1 MFGPAIG
8 GQPSL
13 TLPSPSSSVLFRH
26 CGPTSGGPTAGQPSL
41 TKPSPSS
48 SRLLL
53 HCPPDSPTPGGP
65 PALGFA
71 TMVWSKASIGTQV
84 PLCRYPM
91 ELTVGVP
98 PPGSQS
104 WSTHWSTLS
113 PPAEVAEKA

>member
-26 CGPTSGGPTAGQPSL
+26 CGPTSGAPTAGQPSL

-53 HCPPDSPTPGGP
+53 HCAPDSPTPGCP
-65 PALGFA
+65 PALGSA
-71 TMVWSKASIGTQV
+71 SGGAAPLIASSSCWSG
-84 PLCRYPM
+84 
-91 ELTVGVP
+91 G
-98 PPGSQS
+98 PPGSIGCRLEQS
-104 WSTHWSTLS
+104 TSGLAAGFTGPRS
-113 PPAEVAEKA
+113 VM